1 MADSSNEIRLTSE
14 MKIHH
19 DVTIDQLRAI
29 LAEVSRGASAEGDH
43 IRGHN
48 FYLDEEA
55 GILFAHEHYR
65 DADAMLTHLA
75 EMDQAKVGELM
86 ATVDVVDLRI
96 YGPVTPELGDLL
108 EGFGSV
114 RTFDHVSGFTRAVA

>member
-1 MADSSNEIRLTSE
+1 MSDSSNEVRATSE
-14 MKIHH
+14 MKIHD
-19 DVTIDQLRAI
+19 DVPIDRLRSI
-29 LAEVSRGASAEGDH
+29 LADVSTGAAAEGDH

-65 DADAMLTHLA
+65 DADAMLKHLA

-86 ATVDVVDLRI
+86 TTVDVVDLRV
-96 YGPVTPELGDLL
+96 YGPINSELRDLL

-114 RTFDHVSGFTRAVA
+114 RTFDFVSGFTHVGA